1 MTLLLWSPELELG
14 IAQIDCQHRKLVDL
28 LNALDSGVKK
38 SYSFHILGSIL
49 TDLVR
54 YTVCHFTFEERR
66 METHALP
73 MLAEHQEEHHL
84 FAEQVLA
91 FKERFDTRR
100 SDVSTE
106 TLTFLRDWLS
116 GHILGSDR
124 EFAEV
129 FLASAG
135 DAPTPPCGC

>member
-1 MTLLLWSPELELG
+1 MTLLLWSPDLELG

-73 MLAEHQEEHHL
+73 MLAEHQESTTSSPSRCWPSRS
-84 FAEQVLA
+84 AS
-91 FKERFDTRR
+91 TR
-100 SDVSTE
+100 
-106 TLTFLRDWLS
+106 
-116 GHILGSDR
+116 
-124 EFAEV
+124 A
-129 FLASAG
+129 
-135 DAPTPPCGC
+135 APTSAPRR